1 MKSRLTHSVAL
12 HIQYWLTRWMTP
24 VVLRIAGT
32 ENVRLKQEFRI
43 QYLKKVHIYQ
53 QDLKSP
59 DSLIHI

>member
-1 MKSRLTHSVAL
+1 MFVK
-12 HIQYWLTRWMTP
+12 YMT
-24 VVLRIAGT
+24 LILDDRITGT